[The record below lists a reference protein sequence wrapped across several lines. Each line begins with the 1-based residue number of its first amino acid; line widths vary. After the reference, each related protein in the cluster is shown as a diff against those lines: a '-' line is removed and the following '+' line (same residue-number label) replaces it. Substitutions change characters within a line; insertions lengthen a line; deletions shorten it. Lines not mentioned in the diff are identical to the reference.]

1 MTEHDQITPFAP
13 RNNPMYMTDTKG
25 RLVHVDAVKPLDKLR
40 DGLVAGM
47 MGRAQGLRDDLAAFK
62 ADVMAE
68 ITAFVQLAAGEYD
81 VQLGGIKGNLTLRSY
96 DGLREIRVQVADRL
110 VFDER
115 LKVAEQLV
123 GQCLADWSA
132 DARPEL
138 KVIVDR
144 AFKTDKDGNV
154 NTAAVLDLRRLEIN
168 DTRWKKAMEAIADAL
183 TVTGT
188 KSYVRFYERTA
199 PDAPMKAV
207 SLDLAAL

>member
-1 MTEHDQITPFAP
+1 MT
-13 RNNPMYMTDTKG
+13 NSKG
-25 RLVHVDAVKPLDKLR
+25 HLVPVDAVKPLDRLR
-40 DGLVAGM
+40 DGLVAGV
-47 MGRAQGLRDDLAAFK
+47 MGRAKGLRDDLVDFK

-68 ITAFVQLAAGEYD
+68 IKAFVELSANEYD
-81 VQLGGIKGNLTLRSY
+81 VEMGGVKGNITLRSY

-115 LKVAEQLV
+115 LKVAERLV

-154 NTAAVLDLRRLEIN
+154 NTAAVLDLRRLDIA

-188 KSYVRFYERTA
+188 KSYVRFYERSA
-199 PDAPMKAV
+199 PDAPLQAI
-207 SLDLAAL
+207 SLDLARL